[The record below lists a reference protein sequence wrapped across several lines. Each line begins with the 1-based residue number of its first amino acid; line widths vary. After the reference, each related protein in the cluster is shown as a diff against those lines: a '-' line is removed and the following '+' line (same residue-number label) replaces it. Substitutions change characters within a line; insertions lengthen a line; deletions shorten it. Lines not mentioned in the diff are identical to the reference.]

1 MASLRR
7 VLAVVLRQ
15 YYLLRGSLSRT
26 VPLFAWVAV
35 DMILWGFLTRYLN
48 TVTASSAL
56 NFVPVLLGAV
66 LLWDFFIRI
75 MQGVTMAFFEDVW
88 SRNFLNIFA
97 TPLLIPE
104 YVGGLVVSSMIT
116 SIAGVIAMLLI
127 AVLWF
132 KLSILAYGIM
142 MVPFLLSLFLFG
154 IALGIFGCALVLR
167 FGPASEWF
175 IWPIPALISPF
186 AGVLYPVSTLPHWMQ
201 GIARILPPSYIF
213 EGLRTIVSGG
223 AVQWSLLI
231 WSICLAAGY
240 ILLAYGCFVRV
251 YKHALRTGLIARYS
265 AENLS

>member
-1 MASLRR
+1 MTSFRR
-7 VLAVVLRQ
+7 VLAVLLRQ

-48 TVTASSAL
+48 TVTSSGL

-88 SRNFLNIFA
+88 SRNFLNVFA
-97 TPLLIPE
+97 TPLLISE
-104 YVGGLVVSSMIT
+104 YVGGLVISSMVT
-116 SIAGVIAMLLI
+116 SLLGVVAMLLI
-127 AVLWF
+127 ATLWF
-132 KLSILAYGIM
+132 HLSVLVYGIIM
-142 MVPFLLSLFLFG
+142 IPFLLSLFLFG
-154 IALGIFGCALVLR
+154 IAFGIFGCALVLR

-201 GIARILPPSYIF
+201 GVARILPPSYIF
-213 EGLRTIVSGG
+213 EGLRTIISGG
-223 AVQWSLLI
+223 AVQWLLLV
-231 WSICLAAGY
+231 WSICLAGGY
-240 ILLAYGCFVRV
+240 ILLAYGCFVCV
-251 YKHALRTGLIARYS
+251 YKHALHTGLIARYS

>member
-1 MASLRR
+1 MASLQRI
-7 VLAVVLRQ
+7 LAVMLRQ
-15 YYLLRGSLSRT
+15 YYLIRGSFSRM

-48 TVTASSAL
+48 TVTASGF

-88 SRNFLNIFA
+88 SRNFLNVFA
-97 TPLLIPE
+97 TPLLISE
-104 YVGGLVVSSMIT
+104 YVSGLVLSSMVT
-116 SIAGVIAMLLI
+116 SLVGVAAMLLI
-127 AVLWF
+127 ATLWF
-132 KLSILAYGIM
+132 HLSILAYGIM
-142 MVPFLLSLFLFG
+142 MIPFLLGLFLFG

-201 GIARILPPSYIF
+201 GIACILPPSYIF

-223 AVQWSLLI
+223 EPHWPLLVWSL
-231 WSICLAAGY
+231 CLTIGY
-240 ILLAYGCFVRV
+240 IFLAYWFFVRV